1 MVQLLI
7 YNANSKTKRSNNNTK
22 SYFQKKNISKKIIFK
37 KSEFYLV
44 TTKQVPSIPMEKGT
58 LQPQS
63 PRVLRR
69 VSSNN
74 ATSLLVSTSNVQLLH
89 VVVLVSG
96 VKTVDDP
103 LYIPKQAT
111 VQKCQKVL
119 HLFWTNHNYR
129 SYSCLRFYR
138 LLNMNQ

>member
-7 YNANSKTKRSNNNTK
+7 YNANSNTKRSNNNTK

-74 ATSLLVSTSNVQLLH
+74 ATSLLFSTSNVQLFSLATRAWQCSFLESKPLTTLCIFLSKPLFRNARKCYICFGLIIIIGPIH
-89 VVVLVSG
+89 V
-96 VKTVDDP
+96 
-103 LYIPKQAT
+103 
-111 VQKCQKVL
+111 
-119 HLFWTNHNYR
+119 
-129 SYSCLRFYR
+129 
-138 LLNMNQ
+138 